1 MRRLLASLFTVT
13 FLALA
18 FTGAA
23 PVAADEHES
32 TASEEPGSHREREEK
47 TSDGRNIT
55 TGDEKA
61 RQRYLEAWEHYNQ
74 TQAEEERARAAF
86 EQARAECEESEGQNQ
101 SACEEMQDAAER
113 LDDARRENQR
123 ARHEYEQARWRY
135 ERAEHEN
142 PRSGRDHPH
151 RPDNNT
157 TRDRNTTRDHPRDG
171 PGPADTDAY
180 ERWREAREKAEV
192 HHREALD
199 RVPAHARDRFGF
211 CGSEGDEVTCRHV
224 RFMIDATNAS
234 LDDLS
239 VGRFTVFETIVFPGA
254 PDPDESRNAPNLVR
268 IEGDD
273 WRFVLSDAPA
283 APMRFKADN
292 VTFTL
297 QLAEGVTTEEIEDGL
312 RLRLVSADANGTARI
327 TGAVAVDPADP
338 QTLLVSGDARFILH
352 AEDVVLPG
360 LQGEERAAVERAL
373 ERGRI
378 GAEMKIVKA
387 QDAERGRS
395 SVVGQT
401 TLYDD
406 MNITL
411 EDGPAVDET
420 PAEGRRAYTITV
432 DAHAES
438 GRTLAVT
445 LDEGIVDP
453 KTLAFRYFDVDD
465 GGNVTPAAII
475 KAASLEDVLDPDD
488 DGTVAEWWLVED
500 ESGVKLLVSI
510 PSFSVH
516 KIELASL
523 DVLIQKPSLVIG
535 FLAAVAI
542 TGLGMAALFR
552 RPKDD

>member
-1 MRRLLASLFTVT
+1 MRRLLAFLLTVT

-23 PVAADEHES
+23 PVAAEEPDP
-32 TASEEPGSHREREEK
+32 TPSEEPERDAK
-47 TSDGRNIT
+47 RSDGHNT
-55 TGDEKA
+55 TAEEKA
-61 RQRYLEAWEHYNQ
+61 RQRYHEAWERYNE
-74 TQAEEERARAAF
+74 T
-86 EQARAECEESEGQNQ
+86 RAEMQRAWTAYNETSRECDSGNQ
-101 SACEEMQDAAER
+101 SACDRMKQAGDD
-113 LDDARRENQR
+113 LDDAREENQR
-123 ARHEYEQARWRY
+123 ARHDHEQARWRY
-135 ERAEHEN
+135 ERMSHGG
-142 PRSGRDHPH
+142 PGPDDHPP
-151 RPDNNT
+151 RRGPDNNT
-157 TRDRNTTRDHPRDG
+157 TRHHPRDR
-171 PGPADTDAY
+171 PGPAHTEAY

-192 HHREALD
+192 RHREVLD
-199 RVPAHARDRFGF
+199 RVPAHARERFGF
-211 CGSEGDEVTCRHV
+211 CGAEGDEVACRHV
-224 RFMIDATNAS
+224 RFTIDATNSS

-239 VGRFTVFETIVFPGA
+239 VGRFAVFKTLVFPGA
-254 PDPDESRNAPNLVR
+254 PDPDESRGAPNLVR

-273 WRFVLSDAPA
+273 WRFVLSDAPP

-292 VTFTL
+292 ATFALTL
-297 QLAEGVTTEEIEDGL
+297 ADGVTTEAIEEGF
-312 RLRLVSADANGTARI
+312 RLHLSAGDMNGTARI
-327 TGAVAVDPADP
+327 TGAVAIDPADP
-338 QTLLVSGDARFILH
+338 QSLLVTGDARFIMH
-352 AEDVVLPG
+352 AQDVVLPG
-360 LQGEERAAVERAL
+360 LQGTERAAVERAL

-387 QDAERGRS
+387 QDGERGRS

-420 PAEGRRAYTITV
+420 PAEGKRAYTITV
-432 DAHAES
+432 DAHADS
-438 GRTLAVT
+438 GRTIAVT
-445 LDEGIVDP
+445 LDEGILDP
-453 KTLAFRYFDVDD
+453 KTIAFRYFDVDD
-465 GGNVTPAAII
+465 GGNATPAAII

-488 DGTVAEWWLVED
+488 DGTVAEWWLVQD

-523 DVLIQKPSLVIG
+523 DVLIQQPSLVIG